1 MKHLYR
7 VVRCPKGAAP
17 AYLPWHHLWLALGLT
32 ALGLL
37 LGWLTMPLA
46 AVSSPDLSAQDLWV
60 WYMSSVDL
68 WYRNLLPPVLLIW
81 LLYFLTGRCWLSYLL
96 TALPALG
103 VALANYFK
111 IQLRGDPLLA
121 SEWKLISE
129 AGGIMGT
136 GTCPGTAPAAPGAA
150 PEGHPDLWTAVC
162 GGGDGDGVSDLV
174 LQ

>member
-81 LLYFLTGRCWLSYLL
+81 LLVTTRKRPKSGKHEK
-96 TALPALG
+96 TT
-103 VALANYFK
+103 
-111 IQLRGDPLLA
+111 RGDPHETN
-121 SEWKLISE
+121 S
-129 AGGIMGT
+129 
-136 GTCPGTAPAAPGAA
+136 
-150 PEGHPDLWTAVC
+150 
-162 GGGDGDGVSDLV
+162 
-174 LQ
+174 

>member
-7 VVRCPKGAAP
+7 VVRCPKGTAP
-17 AYLPWHHLWLALGLT
+17 GYLPWHHLWLALGLT

-46 AVSSPDLSAQDLWV
+46 AVSSPDLSAQDLWA
-60 WYMSSVDL
+60 WYLSSGDL

-81 LLYFLTGRCWLSYLL
+81 LMYFLTGRCWLSYLL

-121 SEWKLISE
+121 SDLKLISE
-129 AGGIMGT
+129 AGGIVGNYSLDMTPLIQQTLGW
-136 GTCPGTAPAAPGAA
+136 AALGLSLI
-150 PEGHPDLWTAVC
+150 HI
-162 GGGDGDGVSDLV
+162 
-174 LQ
+174 

>member
-121 SEWKLISE
+121 SDLKLILSL
-129 AGGIMGT
+129 I
-136 GTCPGTAPAAPGAA
+136 
-150 PEGHPDLWTAVC
+150 HI
-162 GGGDGDGVSDLV
+162 
-174 LQ
+174 